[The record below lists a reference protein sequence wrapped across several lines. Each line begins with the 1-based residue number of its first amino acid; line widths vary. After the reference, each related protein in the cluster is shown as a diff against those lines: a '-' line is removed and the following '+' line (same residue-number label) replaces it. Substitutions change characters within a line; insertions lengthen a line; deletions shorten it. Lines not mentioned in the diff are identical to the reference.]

1 LGKINLTM
9 NKLFNNL
16 LVALLASSIALAQ
29 QVSGTV
35 TEADSGAPLPGAT
48 VLVKGT
54 NNGTTTDFDGVFQL
68 AGVPGDATLVVS
80 YLGFETQEVAVNS
93 ATSFNIALLSA
104 ADALDEI
111 VVVGY
116 GTQSKK
122 EVTGAVSVLGAESIQ
137 KLNPVRAEQALQGQV
152 AGVNITSQSG
162 SPGSGLNIRIR
173 GITTNGNN
181 APLILVDGNRIGDL
195 NALNPN
201 DIESINV
208 LKDATAGIYGVQG
221 ANGVILITTK
231 SGRKNG
237 ALDVNV
243 DSYSG
248 FQVTSK
254 QLDLMNSFDFA
265 QYVNDVK
272 DKTEFFVYPQQG
284 TDWQD
289 EVFEV
294 APISEVNATVKGGS
308 EKSAYTFAAGYLD
321 QDGIVGG
328 GSNNYKRVTARINY
342 EYDILDNLK
351 VTANA
356 LHFRATKQKLAEGGI
371 GAVLY
376 NAVNINPTMPVYDE
390 NGSFALANDVSQIE
404 IINPLAQI
412 ANTYD
417 TDRVSKWT
425 GLLALEYDFWG
436 NFSAKTQFNINHA
449 TVLTDIYR
457 PEQYYGNGKSRNT
470 VSSAAKLEDDISYN
484 EIVDDGANY
493 DDIMWDS
500 YITYT
505 NTFNDAHDLTVL
517 LGTSYFSE
525 KGLFFGNSANTEVG
539 TNMPGQ
545 SVWDPG
551 MENFEPRFDK
561 NEIADGD
568 NRYNFKLFSTFAR
581 VQYNYKGKYL
591 FSGVI
596 RSDMSSRFSLEG
608 NRHIGYFPS
617 GSIGWN
623 VSEEDF
629 LQNADWISNLK
640 LRASYGIIGN
650 DRSVGEFGYLTRV
663 NGHATLDPGQGVSGT
678 DDLLRGAATGTQ
690 GNPDIKWE
698 EQENLNVGIDLS
710 LFDNRLS
717 LTADAYRK
725 QTKDLLIAPQASAV
739 TGIAAP
745 GSGVPFVSAGTVQ
758 NQGLEFSLGYN
769 DNLTDDLNVNLN
781 FNIATID
788 NEVISLNGRT
798 TPVGG
803 EYGVG
808 ISQTGISRMMPG
820 LPLGHY
826 YGYKTDGIYQTQAE
840 IDALDAAA
848 FARHGTDING
858 KKEVYHTIADIAPG
872 DLRFVDMNG
881 DGQITADDRTNIGD
895 PIPDLEMGLNIG
907 FSYKNFDFSASAFAS
922 IGHELVRDYERKDAY
937 ANRGTYMLRR
947 WQGSGTSNS
956 VPRVV
961 NGANI
966 NTDFFNDFHVEDASY
981 VRLQNVQ
988 IGYNFTD
995 LLGENSSVDNF
1006 RIYVSGNNLFTITDY
1021 NGYDPSANTG
1031 APLGGGIDKGFY
1043 PIASTYLLG
1052 INLNF

>member
-1 LGKINLTM
+1 M
-9 NKLFNNL
+9 NKLSINIL
-16 LVALLASSIALAQ
+16 LILLASTISFAQ

-54 NNGTTTDFDGVFQL
+54 NIGTTTDFDGVFQL
-68 AGVPGDATLVVS
+68 AGVSGDATLVIS
-80 YLGFETQEVAVNS
+80 YIGFDTQEVVVNNASNLTISLSS
-93 ATSFNIALLSA
+93 AS
-104 ADALDEI
+104 DALEE
-111 VVVGY
+111 VVVIGF
-116 GTQSKK
+116 GTQRKK

-137 KLNPVRAEQALQGQV
+137 KLNPVRTEQALQGQI

-208 LKDATAGIYGVQG
+208 LKDATAGIYGVQA

-231 SGRKNG
+231 SGRKNTE
-237 ALDVNV
+237 LDVSV
-243 DSYSG
+243 DTYTG
-248 FQVTSK
+248 FQLTSK
-254 QLDLMNSFDFA
+254 KLDLMNSFDFA
-265 QYVNDVK
+265 QYVNDAK
-272 DKTEFFVYPQQG
+272 NKTEFFVYPQQG

-294 APISEVNATVKGGS
+294 APMSEVNATVKGGG

-328 GSNNYKRVTARINY
+328 SSNNYERLTARINY

-356 LHFRATKQKLAEGGI
+356 LHFNATKQNLAEGGI

-390 NGSFALANDVSQIE
+390 NGAFALANDVSQIE

-412 ANTYD
+412 ANSYSTAR
-417 TDRVSKWT
+417 TSKWS
-425 GLLALEYDFWG
+425 GLLALEYDFWE
-436 NFSAKTQFNINHA
+436 NFTAKTQFNINHA
-449 TVLTDIYR
+449 TVLEDTFK
-457 PEQYYGNGKSRNT
+457 PEQYYGTGKSNNT
-470 VSSAAKLEDDISYN
+470 VNS
-484 EIVDDGANY
+484 VDDLSNAEITNEVIDNGANY
-493 DDIMWDS
+493 DDWTLDG
-500 YITYT
+500 YITYK
-505 NTFNDAHDLTVL
+505 NTFNEDHDLTVL
-517 LGTSYFSE
+517 LGGSIYQN
-525 KGLFFGNSANTEVG
+525 KGLFFGNTGRTTTG
-539 TNMPGQ
+539 TDQLGQ
-545 SVWDPG
+545 TVWDTG
-551 MENFEPRFDK
+551 MTVTSRFDAAAL
-561 NEIADGD
+561 ERGD
-568 NRYNFKLFSTFAR
+568 DWFDTRLVSTFTR
-581 VQYNYKGKYL
+581 VQYSYKGKYL
-591 FSGVI
+591 FSGVL
-596 RSDMSSRFSLEG
+596 RRDVSSQFSSED
-608 NRHIGYFPS
+608 NRNVGYFPS

-629 LQNADWISNLK
+629 LQNVDWISNLK
-640 LRASYGIIGN
+640 LRASYGVIGN
-650 DRSVGEFGYLTRV
+650 DRISSFAYLRRL
-663 NGHATLDPGQGVSGT
+663 NGLATVDPGNIDKVT
-678 DDLLRGAATGTQ
+678 DLIFGKAPGKID
-690 GNPDIKWE
+690 NPFLKWE
-698 EQENLNVGIDLS
+698 EQETANIGLDLS
-710 LFDNRLS
+710 LFDSKLNFS
-717 LTADAYRK
+717 ADVYRK
-725 QTKDLLIAPQASAV
+725 KTKDLLLEPQISGV
-739 TGIAAP
+739 TGSGAP
-745 GSGVPFVSAGTVQ
+745 SFGNLSPFVNAGTVQ
-758 NQGLEFSLGYN
+758 NQGVELSLGYN
-769 DNLTDDLNVNLN
+769 DNITDDFNLN
-781 FNIATID
+781 FNFNITTID
-788 NEVISLNGRT
+788 NEVLSLNGRT
-798 TPVGG
+798 TPEGG

-808 ISQTGISRMMPG
+808 ISQTGITRMAPG
-820 LPLGHY
+820 FSLGHY

-848 FARHGTDING
+848 FAIHGTDKNG
-858 KKEVYHTIADIAPG
+858 DKEKYSTIVDIAPG
-872 DLRFVDMNG
+872 DLRFVDTNG
-881 DGQITADDRTNIGD
+881 DGQITSEDRTNIGD
-895 PIPDLEMGLNIG
+895 PIPDIEMGFSIG
-907 FSYKNFDFSASAFAS
+907 FTYKNLDFSANAFAS
-922 IGHELVRDYERKDAY
+922 LGHELVRDYERADLY

-956 VPRVV
+956 VPRATL
-961 NGANI
+961 GANT

-988 IGYNFTD
+988 IGYNFTS
-995 LLGENSSVDNF
+995 LLNENSGVDNL
-1006 RIYVSGNNLFTITDY
+1006 RIYLSGNNLFTITDY

>member
-1 LGKINLTM
+1 M
-9 NKLFNNL
+9 NKLFHNI
-16 LVALLASSIALAQ
+16 LVALLASSIAIAQ

-54 NNGTTTDFDGVFQL
+54 NNGTTTDFDGMFQL
-68 AGVPGDATLVVS
+68 DGVSGNAILVVS
-80 YLGFETQEVAVNS
+80 YLGFETQEVAVNN
-93 ATSFNIALLSA
+93 ATSFNIALSTA

-111 VVVGY
+111 VVIGY
-116 GTQSKK
+116 GTQTKK
-122 EVTGAVSVLGAESIQ
+122 EVTGAVSVLDAKSIQ
-137 KLNPVRAEQALQGQV
+137 KLNPVRAEQAIQGQV

-231 SGRKNG
+231 SGRRNSD
-237 ALDVNV
+237 LDVSI

-248 FQVTSK
+248 LQVTSK
-254 QLDLMNSFDFA
+254 KLDLMNSFDFA
-265 QYVNDVK
+265 QYVNDAK

-294 APISEVNATVKGGS
+294 APISEVNATVKGGG

-328 GSNNYKRVTARINY
+328 SNNNYERVTARINY
-342 EYDILDNLK
+342 EYDILENLK
-351 VTANA
+351 VTVNA
-356 LHFRATKQKLAEGGI
+356 LHFKASKQNLPEGGI

-390 NGSFALANDVSQIE
+390 NGAFALANDISQIE
-404 IINPLAQI
+404 IINPIAQM
-412 ANTYD
+412 AYNNNQTR
-417 TDRVSKWT
+417 TSKWT
-425 GLLALEYDFWG
+425 GVAAVEYNFWK
-436 NFSAKTQFNINHA
+436 NFTVKSQYSINHA
-449 TVLTDIYR
+449 TVLDNVFR
-457 PEQYYGNGKSRNT
+457 ASQNYGNGKGAN
-470 VSSAAKLEDDISYN
+470 ISGN
-484 EIVDDGANY
+484 EILDNGANY
-493 DDIMWDS
+493 DDWTLDNF
-500 YITYT
+500 ITYN
-505 NTFNDAHDLTVL
+505 NTFNDAHNLTVL
-517 LGTSYFSE
+517 LGTSLYQA
-525 KGLFFGNSANTEVG
+525 KGLFFGVTARTDSGNDLPSQTI
-539 TNMPGQ
+539 
-545 SVWDPG
+545 WDPG
-551 MENFEPRFDK
+551 MVRTARFNEAALEN
-561 NEIADGD
+561 GD
-568 NRYNFKLFSTFAR
+568 DWYDYRLSSAFTRL
-581 VQYNYKGKYL
+581 QYSYRGKYL
-591 FSGVI
+591 LSGVL
-596 RSDMSSRFSLEG
+596 RRDVSSNISAQNG
-608 NRHIGYFPS
+608 NNVGYFPS

-623 VSEEDF
+623 VSEEAF
-629 LQNADWISNLK
+629 LQDLDWISNLK

-650 DRSVGEFGYLTRV
+650 DRIGAFGFVTRL
-663 NGHATLDPGQGVSGT
+663 NGQATVDPGNNVLLEE
-678 DDLLRGAATGTQ
+678 DLLFGVAAGKLS
-690 GNPDIKWE
+690 NINLKWE
-698 EQENLNVGIDLS
+698 EQQTANIGMDAS
-710 LFDNRLS
+710 LFNNKLNI
-717 LTADAYRK
+717 TADAYQK
-725 QTKDLLIAPQASAV
+725 QTKDLLLTPQASAI
-739 TGIAAP
+739 TGVFAP
-745 GSGVPFVSAGTVQ
+745 GSSPSTVNAGTVR
-758 NQGLEFSLGYN
+758 NRGIEFAIGYN
-769 DNLTDDLNVNLN
+769 DTVGDDFS
-781 FNIATID
+781 FNINYNVTTID
-788 NEVISLNGRT
+788 NEVLSLNGRT

-808 ISQTGISRMMPG
+808 ISQTGISRMIPG

-826 YGYKTDGIYQTQAE
+826 YGYKTDGVYQTQTE

-848 FARHGTDING
+848 VAANG
-858 KKEVYHTIADIAPG
+858 EDSKYSTIGNIAPG
-872 DLRFVDMNG
+872 DLRFVDTNG

-895 PIPDLEMGLNIG
+895 PIPDVEMGLSIG
-907 FSYKNFDFSASAFAS
+907 FTYKNLDFSANAFAS
-922 IGHELVRDYERKDAY
+922 LGHELVRDYERKDLY

-956 VPRVV
+956 IPRATS
-961 NGANI
+961 GANV
-966 NTDFFNDFHVEDASY
+966 NTDVFNDFHIEDASY

-988 IGYNFTD
+988 IGYNLTD
-995 LLGENSSVDNF
+995 LLGDNSGVDNF

-1031 APLGGGIDKGFY
+1031 NPLGGGIDKGFY
-1043 PIASTYLLG
+1043 PIAATYMLG